1 MSASFAG
8 RKTQIVSMIQ
18 AKWDPGKGFI
28 VVPCGSKIK
37 ILIIQVQSMSLSQ
50 AGFFMLPP
58 RIWTSLEGGLLN
70 SFGMEGKSV
79 VMLTEAAK

>member
-1 MSASFAG
+1 
-8 RKTQIVSMIQ
+8 
-18 AKWDPGKGFI
+18 
-28 VVPCGSKIK
+28 
-37 ILIIQVQSMSLSQ
+37 
-50 AGFFMLPP
+50 MLPP

>member
-1 MSASFAG
+1 
-8 RKTQIVSMIQ
+8 
-18 AKWDPGKGFI
+18 
-28 VVPCGSKIK
+28 
-37 ILIIQVQSMSLSQ
+37 MSLSQ

>member
-1 MSASFAG
+1 MVFDHSLLVPLYSYE
-8 RKTQIVSMIQ
+8 IVE
-18 AKWDPGKGFI
+18 P
-28 VVPCGSKIK
+28 
-37 ILIIQVQSMSLSQ
+37 LSSYWFFEQ